1 MRLCIKGL
9 WKACMCMHIYIH
21 MHKYAYIYIIV
32 QYVRMQP
39 QIIGHLTN
47 NIWYDSVSNS
57 SMVRSGS
64 LALIP
69 EKKSSSSAVP
79 NACGSDR
86 DPYLVAW
93 PNGCWL

>member
-1 MRLCIKGL
+1 
-9 WKACMCMHIYIH
+9 

-69 EKKSSSSAVP
+69 GKKSSSSAVP